1 MAEKPNQNWEARKI
15 DSRGPKFRLD
25 INNPQMGEDGSNVFL
40 QYAVTDNKE
49 TNFCALSESGT
60 YRLHNE
66 RTIEIVAGS
75 KNNPSDVGIMIES
88 DKGDIVINV
97 EKSGDVRISGRSVIV
112 QANEDIDL
120 KAGRNITLNAGS
132 RILLRGLR
140 VDAFGFLGNLVANT
154 VGTWLQQIFKPTF
167 VGEDYLRNP
176 PIGDKFL
183 SKSVIPGIGDSPID
197 VSTLKEQVSGLTDQ
211 LKDVAKSVD
220 TDALQSGLQQATSG
234 LQDQARGIFDSLGS
248 GEQ

>member
-1 MAEKPNQNWEARKI
+1 MAEKPNQNWEARMI

-25 INNPQMGEDGSNVFL
+25 VNNPQMGKDGANVFL
-40 QYAVTDNKE
+40 LYAVTDNKE
-49 TNFCALSESGT
+49 THFSALSESGT

-75 KNNPSDVGIMIES
+75 KNNSSDTGILIHS
-88 DKGDIVINV
+88 DKGDIVIDVGKN
-97 EKSGDVRISGRSVIV
+97 GDVRISGRSVIV
-112 QANEDIDL
+112 DANEDIDL

-167 VGEDYLRNP
+167 VGDDYLRNP
-176 PIGDKFL
+176 PSDDKFL
-183 SKSVIPGIGDSPID
+183 SKSVVPGVGDSPID
-197 VSTLKEQVSGLTDQ
+197 TVSSK
-211 LKDVAKSVD
+211 
-220 TDALQSGLQQATSG
+220 
-234 LQDQARGIFDSLGS
+234 